1 MYITWNVTYYFNYI
15 NDIRLNAKTKISFS
29 GGKNNKFE
37 IFIDLLTQ
45 KKKKTLAILNSLY
58 FQSLL

>member
-1 MYITWNVTYYFNYI
+1 MQ
-15 NDIRLNAKTKISFS
+15 TKISFS
-29 GGKNNKFE
+29 REKNNKFE

>member
-1 MYITWNVTYYFNYI
+1 MQ
-15 NDIRLNAKTKISFS
+15 TKISFS
-29 GGKNNKFE
+29 GGKKNNKFE
-37 IFIDLLTQ
+37 IFIDLLRQ